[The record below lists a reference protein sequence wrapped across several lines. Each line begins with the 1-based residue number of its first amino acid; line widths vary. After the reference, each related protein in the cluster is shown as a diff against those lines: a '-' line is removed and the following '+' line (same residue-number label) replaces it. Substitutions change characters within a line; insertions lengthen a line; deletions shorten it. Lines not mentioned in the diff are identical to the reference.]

1 MSDRPLWTS
10 EEAVRATNGEC
21 AGRWTASGVSIDS
34 RTVSPGDL
42 FVALRGPDHDG
53 HDYVGQ
59 ALDGGAAAAVV
70 SRSPVGLEGRKDLL
84 IVGDTKIALEALG
97 VHARNR
103 SSAKVVAVTGSVGKT
118 GTKDALKSALAA
130 TAPCHASAS
139 SLNNHWGVPLSLSRL
154 PEEAGFGVFE
164 VGMNHAGEIR
174 PLAKSV
180 RPHVAII
187 TTVEATHLEYL
198 GTVGAVA
205 DAKAEI
211 FEGLKAGGTAI
222 LNRDNDHFQRLADT
236 ARARGADVIS
246 FGFSEDSDARAEKV
260 ALHAECVC
268 VAADIRGTRI
278 TYKMR
283 TPGRHWA
290 RNSLAVL
297 AAVDVLDA
305 DLGLGALALADL
317 APPAGRGRR
326 HHVRGVE
333 GYFTV
338 IDDSYNASPPSV
350 RAALEVLGAAD
361 VAEGGRR
368 IAVLGDMLELG
379 PEADGL
385 HAGLAADVTGNGVAR
400 VFTCGTHMRNL
411 LDALPASRRGD
422 HTETASE
429 LAPLVG
435 EFVRPGDVVLVKGS
449 FAIDMG
455 HVVERLLAAET
466 RRRAVNG

>member
-10 EEAVRATNGEC
+10 EEAVRATKGEC

-53 HDYVGQ
+53 HDYVGR

-70 SRSPVGLEGRKDLL
+70 SRSPVGLEGGKDLL

-174 PLAKSV
+174 PLTKSI

-198 GTVGAVA
+198 GTVEAVA

-222 LNRDNDHFQRLADT
+222 LNRDNDHFQRLADA

-305 DLGLGALALADL
+305 DLGLGALALGDL
-317 APPAGRGRR
+317 APPVGRGRR

-379 PEADGL
+379 PEADRL

-400 VFTCGTHMRNL
+400 VFTCGTHMRSL

-449 FAIDMG
+449 FAINMG